1 MADLDYSLKIGG
13 EAGQGINTIGDI
25 LCKAFAEQGLHLYAY
40 QDYYSRVRGG
50 HNFYQIRIASFPLY
64 SFSSK
69 LELLI
74 ALDKASLDLHENEM
88 KADGVIIFDQEK
100 IDPENNVPNSL
111 ALPMAELGKKH
122 GGKTVMGNTVA
133 AGAAWQIM
141 GGNPEILYSVL
152 SKLFQGK
159 GNKIVEANIKAA
171 RAGSDYAAE
180 NFSGRCTCNIKGA
193 NNGNSRN
200 SMVMTGNEATA
211 LGALAA
217 GCRFMS
223 SYPMTPASGVMQY
236 IARQA
241 GRLPLAFEQAEDE
254 IAAINMSIGAA
265 NTGLRSMVGT
275 SGSGFSL
282 MVEGLSYAG
291 ISETPLVILLGQRP
305 GPATG
310 MATRTEQGELL
321 FSIHAGNGEFPRAV
335 FAPATAEDAFWITA
349 HAFNI
354 AEKYQVPVIIL
365 SDQHLAD
372 SSYTVKPF
380 DLNAVTIDR
389 GNLLNEAEQGELTE
403 YNRYQIT
410 DSGISPRA
418 FPGQVKQ
425 CVVITGNEHLESGYS
440 TENPEIHTKMVDKR
454 IRKLNRMADDVKTP
468 EIYGKQNPE
477 TLLLTWGSS
486 YGACREAV
494 DLANAKGE
502 KLQAAYLP
510 QLWPLP
516 NDQIQDLFKQ
526 ANRVVTV
533 EMNATGQLGRL
544 LRIETGLQPEY
555 AILKYDGRP
564 MNADYVLAELEQG
577 GVFPWQ

>member
-1 MADLDYSLKIGG
+1 MASIDYSIKIGG

-25 LCKAFAEQGLHLYAY
+25 LCKAFVDQGLHLFAN

-50 HNFYQIRIASFPLY
+50 HNFYQVRIANVPLY
-64 SFSSK
+64 SFK
-69 LELLI
+69 NQLDVLI
-74 ALDKASLDLHENEM
+74 ALDKASIDLH
-88 KADGVIIFDQEK
+88 ADELNAGGIIIYDQENIK
-100 IDPENNVPNSL
+100 PEKAFSNSL

-122 GGKTVMGNTVA
+122 GGKAVMGNTVA

-141 GGNPEILYSVL
+141 GGNPEILEKVL
-152 SKLFQGK
+152 NKLFQSK
-159 GNKIVEANIKAA
+159 GSEMAEANIRAA
-171 RAGSDYAAE
+171 QAGSDYASE
-180 NFSGRCTCNIKGA
+180 NFSGSCACKIESGSNGA
-193 NNGNSRN
+193 
-200 SMVMTGNEATA
+200 SMVLTGNEAIA

-282 MVEGLSYAG
+282 MVEGLSYTG

-335 FAPATAEDAFWITA
+335 FAPATAEDAFWTTA
-349 HAFNI
+349 HAFNV

-372 SSYTVKPF
+372 SSSAVKPF

-389 GNLLNEAEQGELTE
+389 GDLVKKAGQGESTT
-403 YNRYQIT
+403 YKRYQIT
-410 DSGISPRA
+410 ESGISPRA
-418 FPGQVKQ
+418 FPGQSEH
-425 CVVITGNEHLESGYS
+425 CVVITGNEHIESGYS
-440 TENPEIHTKMVDKR
+440 TENPKVRSKMVDKR
-454 IRKLNRMADDVKTP
+454 TRKLSRMAEDVRPP
-468 EIYGKQNPE
+468 ESYGSKKPE

-494 DLANAKGE
+494 DLANKTGK
-502 KLQAAYLP
+502 KLQVVYLP

-516 NDQIQDLFKQ
+516 KEQIIKLARQ

-533 EMNATGQLGRL
+533 ELNSTGQLGRL
-544 LRIETGLQPEY
+544 LRVETGLQPDF

-564 MNADYVLAELEQG
+564 MNADYVLEELEKG
-577 GVFPWQ
+577 GVSPWE

>member
-1 MADLDYSLKIGG
+1 MNELDYSIKIGG

-25 LCKAFAEQGLHLYAY
+25 LCKAFADQGLHLFAN

-64 SFSSK
+64 SFK
-69 LELLI
+69 DQLEMLI
-74 ALDKASLDLHENEM
+74 ALDKASLDLHTDELNTN
-88 KADGVIIFDQEK
+88 GVIIYDQEN
-100 IDPENNVPNSL
+100 IDSEQSISNSL
-111 ALPMAELGKKH
+111 ALPMAELGKQH
-122 GGKTVMGNTVA
+122 GGKKIMGNTVA
-133 AGAAWQIM
+133 AGAVWQIM
-141 GGNPEILYSVL
+141 GGNPDILENVL
-152 SKLFQGK
+152 NKLFQSK
-159 GNKIVEANIKAA
+159 GSEIAEANIKAA
-171 RAGSDYAAE
+171 RAGSDYAAD
-180 NFSGRCTCNIKGA
+180 NYSGRCACKIDSTNTGGGMVL
-193 NNGNSRN
+193 NGND
-200 SMVMTGNEATA
+200 ATA

-236 IARQA
+236 IARQV

-265 NTGLRSMVGT
+265 NAGLRSMVGT

-282 MVEGLSYAG
+282 MVEGISYAG

-310 MATRTEQGELL
+310 IATRTEQGELL

-335 FAPATAEDAFWITA
+335 FAPVTATEAFWTTV

-354 AEKYQVPVIIL
+354 AEKYQIPVIIL

-372 SSYTVKPF
+372 SSFTVEPF
-380 DLNAVTIDR
+380 DLNAVTIER
-389 GNLLNEAEQGELTE
+389 GDILKEAERGETTE
-403 YNRYQIT
+403 YKRYIIT
-410 DSGISPRA
+410 ESGISPRA
-418 FPGQVKQ
+418 LPGRSNQ
-425 CVVITGNEHLESGYS
+425 CVIITGNEHLESGYS
-440 TENPEIHTKMVDKR
+440 TENPEMRNKMVDKR
-454 IRKLNRMADDVKTP
+454 KRKLNKLAGDVRP
-468 EIYGKQNPE
+468 PVSYGEQKPE
-477 TLLLTWGSS
+477 TLLLTWGST

-494 DLANAKGE
+494 DIANKKGE
-502 KLQAAYLP
+502 KLQVAYLP

-516 NDQIQDLFKQ
+516 EKQILELFKQ

-544 LRIETGLQPEY
+544 LRIETGLQPDH

-564 MNADYVLAELEQG
+564 MNASYVIKELDKG
-577 GVFPWQ
+577 GANPWQ